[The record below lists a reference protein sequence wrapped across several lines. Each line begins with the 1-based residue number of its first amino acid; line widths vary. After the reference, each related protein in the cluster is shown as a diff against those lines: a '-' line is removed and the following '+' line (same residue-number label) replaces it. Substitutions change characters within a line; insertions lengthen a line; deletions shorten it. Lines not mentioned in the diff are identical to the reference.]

1 MLRTTLTLFAT
12 VLLALGGCAEQEP
25 SAPAGQGSVP
35 SAAPGGA
42 AATAPQSGA
51 ALRVAADKTH
61 AVQPGDVITVSVT
74 VTGFELD
81 SERIGA
87 ANEAGVGH
95 YRVYLDGATGDE
107 YLAESAGSYTT
118 IVLPQDTTDGTH
130 DLRVVLHNNDRSV
143 LVPAV
148 EASVSLIVYRL

>member
-1 MLRTTLTLFAT
+1 MLRTTLTLIAA
-12 VLLALGGCAEQEP
+12 VLLALGGCGEQEP
-25 SAPAGQGSVP
+25 SAPAGQEPVP
-35 SAAPGGA
+35 AAAPG
-42 AATAPQSGA
+42 GA

-74 VTGFELD
+74 ATGFELD
-81 SERIGA
+81 PERIGA

-95 YRVYLDGATGDE
+95 YRVYLDGATGDD
-107 YLAESAGSYTT
+107 YLAESAGSSTT
-118 IVLPQDTTDGTH
+118 VVLPQDTTDGTH